1 MNGKSD
7 IKININILM
16 NLLKTIDKNIIWG
29 REGPGGLWKGGV
41 WVAKLTSKTF

>member
-29 REGPGGLWKGGV
+29 REGWGEGVVEGGERGWH
-41 WVAKLTSKTF
+41 T